1 MDRERLSRF
10 STLVDTDSDDDVRD
24 TMVDESPG
32 RWALGGGGPKG
43 WEPEPRKSGGP
54 QRVGGPKFRAFFFP
68 SPAANFIHFG
78 IAAAVQGHGPPKM
91 RVSVGV
97 MFPWRSSKL
106 RNQCDLWFPRP
117 VRSLCME
124 SVSVICRPDFPLR
137 MWPECVRP
145 RTFIRQCPLL
155 LAGTMHLGGRS
166 A

>member
-32 RWALGGGGPKG
+32 RWGVGWWGPEGVGARTQKKWGPAKGGRPESFAL
-43 WEPEPRKSGGP
+43 
-54 QRVGGPKFRAFFFP
+54 FFFP

-117 VRSLCME
+117 VRSLCHGVRFRDL
-124 SVSVICRPDFPLR
+124 SARFP
-137 MWPECVRP
+137 PPHV
-145 RTFIRQCPLL
+145 
-155 LAGTMHLGGRS
+155 A
-166 A
+166 